1 MVMMNICYVFIFTDH
16 HILYI
21 SKPQKKVNSPRNFG
35 VARLCATDFGERA
48 KNGGVSGVL
57 ISLEIFCPRAA
68 SEARRKAA
76 GRSDWI
82 FSGISDKMSSNGI
95 V

>member
-1 MVMMNICYVFIFTDH
+1 
-16 HILYI
+16 
-21 SKPQKKVNSPRNFG
+21 
-35 VARLCATDFGERA
+35 VARLCVTDFGERA
-48 KNGGVSGVL
+48 KNGGVKEYG
-57 ISLEIFCPRAA
+57 SLEIFCPRAA

-82 FSGISDKMSSNGI
+82 FSIIFDKIGWSGI

>member
-1 MVMMNICYVFIFTDH
+1 
-16 HILYI
+16 
-21 SKPQKKVNSPRNFG
+21 
-35 VARLCATDFGERA
+35 VARLCVTDFGERA
-48 KNGGVSGVL
+48 KNGGVKEYGSVL

-82 FSGISDKMSSNGI
+82 FSIIFDKIGSSGI